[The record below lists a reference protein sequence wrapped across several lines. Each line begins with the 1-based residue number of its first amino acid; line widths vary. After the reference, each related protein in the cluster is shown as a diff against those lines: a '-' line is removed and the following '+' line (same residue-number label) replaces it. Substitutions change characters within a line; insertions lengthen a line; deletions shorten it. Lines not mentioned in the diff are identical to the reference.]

1 MKADLERGS
10 DSTAAALLDGDGW
23 APWTTSRQQSMVS
36 KRTEHACVKQ
46 ARAAASETPGGTA
59 GPTESAR
66 AGQPRAYLRVF
77 GVPSLGCEPGV
88 QWQEPLTGATRNPLL
103 TRTAYHHLGHAFA
116 IGRAGGVGR
125 SPYCGFICPGA
136 AFYRRPGAKGTR

>member
-88 QWQEPLTGATRNPLL
+88 QWQEPLTGGQDSLGELCKTSGPATGPRRWPDAVWPLL
-103 TRTAYHHLGHAFA
+103 SALEISTKTHPF
-116 IGRAGGVGR
+116 
-125 SPYCGFICPGA
+125 
-136 AFYRRPGAKGTR
+136 

>member
-1 MKADLERGS
+1 
-10 DSTAAALLDGDGW
+10 
-23 APWTTSRQQSMVS
+23 MVS

-88 QWQEPLTGATRNPLL
+88 QWQEPLTGRGGAGFT
-103 TRTAYHHLGHAFA
+103 
-116 IGRAGGVGR
+116 GRALQNIRTGH
-125 SPYCGFICPGA
+125 
-136 AFYRRPGAKGTR
+136 RPAEMA